1 MQQEWK
7 IFARNVSEMLDSSLD
22 NMTWRALTYLL
33 MGNLSGK
40 PRQIPLKYS
49 LGFYYRKP
57 HSSEYMYV
65 HVAAMGAFR
74 PGMYSGAELSEWF
87 DCAIGLEDI
96 IRLNRL
102 LLEWHTGLLESI
114 HRKAINRKKW
124 LFNLLRILRSPR
136 NVRSWK
142 ITLVGAINEFSH
154 SVYRLFGNY

>member
-87 DCAIGLEDI
+87 DCALGLEDI

-102 LLEWHTGLLESI
+102 LLEHPPKSHQSKKMIIQSASNITIPSKRAELKDHPCGSNKWIFSFRLSLIWELLE
-114 HRKAINRKKW
+114 W
-124 LFNLLRILRSPR
+124 
-136 NVRSWK
+136 
-142 ITLVGAINEFSH
+142 IT
-154 SVYRLFGNY
+154 